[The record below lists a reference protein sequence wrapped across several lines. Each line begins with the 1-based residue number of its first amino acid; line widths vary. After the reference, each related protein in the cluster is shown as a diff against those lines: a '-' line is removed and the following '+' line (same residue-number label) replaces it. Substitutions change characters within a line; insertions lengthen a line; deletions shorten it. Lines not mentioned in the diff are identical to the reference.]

1 MSQPADVDRGG
12 AGLDLRVAATR
23 GWARQ
28 INGLKRI
35 TNDDRQAL
43 GLTVRDTTPT
53 RIEPPTVAPYVRVTN
68 VKNGEIFFDLRQDG
82 DLRAKPAGVADSLVF
97 TFVGESA
104 PTDTKQWTY
113 AMTTGRTNV
122 KLPFPEGAGGT
133 TLWIAAFWTN
143 AKGQSGPSSTPVSVN
158 LPAVGAGPS
167 QINQQPDLKIAA

>member
-1 MSQPADVDRGG
+1 MRGTRTVFEKNE
-12 AGLDLRVAATR
+12 AKKALVAATR

-35 TNDDRQAL
+35 TNNDRQAL

-53 RIEPPTVAPYVRVTN
+53 RIDPPTTSPYVRVTN
-68 VKNGEIFFDLRQDG
+68 VKSSEIFLDLRQDG
-82 DLRAKPAGVADSLVF
+82 DLRAKPAGMADALIF
-97 TFVGESA
+97 TFIGANA
-104 PTDTKQWTY
+104 PATSTEWTY

-122 KLPFPEGAGGT
+122 KLPFPEGAGGN

-143 AKGQSGPSSTPVSVN
+143 AKGQSGPSSAPVIVN

-167 QINQQPDLKIAA
+167 QINRQPALKIAA